1 MENWKIIKDFP
12 DYEVSDLGNIRNI
25 KTQKILKPYKSYTLK
40 KPGYER
46 YKVKLYKNKKGYM
59 RYVHQLVA
67 KAFLEIPKTNPDG
80 TILDLKTLQVNH
92 KDYDTSNNNVY
103 NLEWVDSN
111 YNNRARD
118 QAKPIKCIET
128 TEVFPCAFYAAKKY
142 NISIKTLYN
151 SANPNNSHQT
161 ACGYHW
167 TYDLNLTMEDL

>member
-1 MENWKIIKDFP
+1 MENWKVINDFP

-25 KTQKILKPYKSYTLK
+25 KTQKILKPYKCYYLK

-46 YKVKLYKNKKGYM
+46 YKVDLFKNQKRYCK
-59 RYVHQLVA
+59 YVHQLVA
-67 KAFLEIPKTNPDG
+67 RAFLEIPTINPDG

-92 KDYDTSNNNVY
+92 KDYDTSNNNVS
-103 NLEWVDSN
+103 NLEFCDSG

-128 TEVFPCAFYAAKKY
+128 NEIFNSAYYASKKY
-142 NISIKTLYN
+142 GASIKHLN
-151 SANPNNSHQT
+151 NAANPKHKNKT
-161 ACGYHW
+161 AAGYHW